1 MADPFDPFVAGTDLS
16 LLPAGKAL
24 CRAGLLP
31 AGEDE
36 ADGGR
41 GADERTESA
50 IDRGE
55 GDERRGEE
63 IEE

>member
-1 MADPFDPFVAGTDLS
+1 MVDPFDPFVAGADLP
-16 LLPAGKAL
+16 LLPADKAL
-24 CRAGLLP
+24 CRTGLSP

-41 GADERTESA
+41 GADERTEST
-50 IDRGE
+50 IDCGE
-55 GDERRGEE
+55 GDEGRGEE